1 VNLLINRAL
10 NQELKELQQNMTSNT
25 EAVKVVKVEGQCYA
39 VLYNCTHTQMID
51 EIAFKLSKEH
61 SCLECLYK
69 QSQIELNKQ
78 REIIQKF
85 KKWSGLMRKKWTDHR
100 DCCPHL

>member
-25 EAVKVVKVEGQCYA
+25 EVVKVVKVECYA
-39 VLYNCTHTQMID
+39 VLYNCTHIQMID

-78 REIIQKF
+78 SEIIQKL
-85 KKWSGLMRKKWTDHR
+85 KKLAGFMRKNGLTMRIVAPICK
-100 DCCPHL
+100 